1 MIYII
6 ITIFYG
12 VVVSAFGFN
21 PNDPGSNPGMSSFL
35 FTQPFFLPKITNSFL
50 FIENIQNGS

>member
-21 PNDPGSNPGMSSFL
+21 PNDPGSNPGRRFL
-35 FTQPFFLPKITNSFL
+35 FLLFLLFL
-50 FIENIQNGS
+50 LYLLFNYVHI